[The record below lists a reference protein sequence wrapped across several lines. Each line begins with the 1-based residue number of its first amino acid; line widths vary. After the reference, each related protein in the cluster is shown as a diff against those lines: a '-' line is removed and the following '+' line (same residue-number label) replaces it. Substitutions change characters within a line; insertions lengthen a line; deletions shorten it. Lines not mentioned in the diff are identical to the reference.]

1 MPDLTTLAEYGAIG
15 ICISLILLIAFILNR
30 VFKFMGNHLEH
41 NTDAWNKNTEAL
53 TKLTGKIDEDIIAQ
67 KETAQA
73 LREYRRR

>member
-1 MPDLTTLAEYGAIG
+1 MPDITTLTEYGAIG

-30 VFKFMGNHLEH
+30 VFKFMGNHIEH
-41 NTDAWNKNTEAL
+41 NTEAWNKNTEAL

-73 LREYRRR
+73 LRSIKFK